1 VKQLRLRC
9 APPRIAALDT
19 RRVSPPDK
27 VAAPIYQTAE
37 YREWRWAVIR
47 RSGGYCQDP
56 LCADPLRSTRLF
68 ADHSTE
74 LRDGGEPFDLANGM
88 VRCGAC
94 HQRKT
99 LAERARRMG
108 LR

>member
-1 VKQLRLRC
+1 MTKIR
-9 APPRIAALDT
+9 AAKPRIATKAQRL
-19 RRVSPPDK
+19 RPPAK
-27 VAAPIYQTAE
+27 VAASIYATAQ
-37 YREWRWAVIR
+37 YRDWRAAVIR

-68 ADHSTE
+68 ADHITE